1 MIYFALLNFVIG
13 GTTMFLKTSI
23 QIDNMAHLGGF
34 LCGLALG
41 APLVPRIGAARSQ
54 FAFRSWAAYGSM
66 SVLLLLF
73 AFGIASFWR

>member
-1 MIYFALLNFVIG
+1 
-13 GTTMFLKTSI
+13 MFLKTSI

-54 FAFRSWAAYGSM
+54 FAFRSWAAYGGM